1 MMKTKENQKGLAGA
15 RRRARRVSRSSC
27 LRPRPFRARGGA
39 GGGAGKPHGLSEPV
53 C

>member
-1 MMKTKENQKGLAGA
+1 MNERKASQRGSAGA
-15 RRRARRVSRSSC
+15 RRRARRVWKISC
-27 LRPRPFRARGGA
+27 IRPRPFRFRGSA